1 MRRLHPFVLCSL
13 LTLPSLSACAGR
25 TPYPS
30 VDGDGLA
37 LDSVVLYRNGVGYF
51 ERRGKVEG
59 DELRLRVRKDQVND
73 LLKSLTVVDEN
84 GKAVSVSM
92 PLDPQT
98 WASVA
103 MATLAPGN
111 GSLPQVLD
119 SLRGTEVTVRANNQ
133 YIRGRIMMVEQIIN
147 EPDPDAANMRLSV
160 PTTTPDS
167 RDWKLTL
174 LSRGQLE
181 IIRVSKIRGITLH
194 DGDLAM
200 QLHRS
205 LDASAG
211 EGMFEQV
218 DIEIR
223 LVDARSHQLTVS
235 YVVGAPMWKPTYRVV
250 LPSKAG
256 GEALLQGWAVV
267 DNISGEDWN
276 SIGLSLTSGAPI
288 SFRYDLHTPREVWR
302 TDMTASAAD
311 KQAAVALGETT
322 WGTEDAKKEEPPQ
335 LEPDTGYYDKP
346 MEEGEYEY
354 DNDYAARDEGG
365 AMGNARADKNGDA
378 KKGKAPTSKVSGGA
392 APTTPPRRY
401 NKDDSLADGRN
412 FESTIDTTTIDVDTL
427 RRSTMASSRSQRIS
441 GLTRVDLQD
450 PVTVPDGTS
459 TMVALIN
466 ETVAAEET
474 FLFKPGGAGYGYEAN
489 PYRVVRFQNS
499 TPYVMEPGP
508 IAIYSGGSFVGEGL
522 SEAVGAGTSVTIPFA
537 VETEI
542 MVTSATQY
550 SGQEMTLTRIVR
562 GVLEVESF
570 YQTTTTWDVRGP
582 AKPEKY
588 KVLIR
593 QPQTGS
599 NYELAQRPP
608 GTEDLEGAWLIPIE
622 LAANERA
629 ATLKV
634 VEQTPSKIS
643 LAIWDQQAVSL
654 LEKFLAADNL
664 DAEARKKLQ
673 PVLDLR
679 RDIGRIDTEVDG
691 LRRQQVE
698 LESRADQTRRNLEAI
713 KKDSAASG
721 LRQKLNKRL
730 EEFSSEADTLGRKI
744 VELESK
750 RLERKIELEDMIQD
764 LDLRAPTTPGKAGP
778 ASATPADKGK

>member
-30 VDGDGLA
+30 VADDGLA
-37 LDSVVLYRNGVGYF
+37 LDTVVLYRNGVGYF

-59 DELRLRVRKDQVND
+59 DALRLRVRKDQVND
-73 LLKSLTVVDEN
+73 LLKSLTVVDED

-111 GSLPQVLD
+111 GSLPAVLD

-147 EPDPDAANMRLSV
+147 EPDPDAVSIGRMG
-160 PTTTPDS
+160 TPPGAADS

-181 IIRVSKIRGITLH
+181 IIRLSKIRGISLH

-223 LVDARSHQLTVS
+223 LVDARSHRLTVS

-276 SIGLSLTSGAPI
+276 EIGLSLTSGAPI

-302 TDMTASAAD
+302 SDMTASAAD

-322 WGTEDAKKEEPPQ
+322 WGTEEERNEMPAAEP
-335 LEPDTGYYDKP
+335 EPDTGYYDKP
-346 MEEGEYEY
+346 TDDAY
-354 DNDYAARDEGG
+354 DYDRYDGDESGVMGG
-365 AMGNARADKNGDA
+365 ARAENA
-378 KKGKAPTSKVSGGA
+378 KKSPAKSKENRPTGTSTSSPARK
-392 APTTPPRRY
+392 
-401 NKDDSLADGRN
+401 NDSLADGRN
-412 FESTIDTTTIDVDTL
+412 FESTVDATIDVDTL

-474 FLFKPGGAGYGYEAN
+474 FLYKPGGAGYGYESN

-499 TPYVMEPGP
+499 TPYVLEPGP
-508 IAIYSGGSFVGEGL
+508 ISIYSGGSFVGEGL

-537 VETEI
+537 VETDI

-582 AKPEKY
+582 ARPEKY

-599 NYELAQRPP
+599 NYALAERPP

-622 LAANERA
+622 LAANERS

-634 VEQTPSKIS
+634 VEQTPSKIT
-643 LAIWDQQAVSL
+643 LAIWDQQALAL
-654 LEKFLAADNL
+654 LEKFLTADNL

-673 PVLDLR
+673 PVVDLR
-679 RDIGRIDTEVDG
+679 REIGRIDTEVDG

-713 KKDSAASG
+713 KKDSAANA

-764 LDLRAPTTPGKAGP
+764 LDLRAPSTPGKPGP
-778 ASATPADKGK
+778 AAKGQ

>member
-1 MRRLHPFVLCSL
+1 MRRLHPFVLCTL

-25 TPYPS
+25 TPYPT
-30 VDGDGLA
+30 VAEDGLA
-37 LDSVVLYRNGVGYF
+37 LDTVVLYRNGVGYF
-51 ERRGKVEG
+51 ERRGKVDG
-59 DELRLRVRKDQVND
+59 DALRLRVRKDQVND
-73 LLKSLTVVDEN
+73 LLKSLTVVDED

-103 MATLAPGN
+103 MATLAPGS
-111 GSLPQVLD
+111 GSLPAVLD

-133 YIRGRIMMVEQIIN
+133 YIRGRIMMVEHIIN

-160 PTTTPDS
+160 PTATPDS
-167 RDWKLTL
+167 RDWKVTL

-181 IIRVSKIRGITLH
+181 IIRLSKIRGITLH

-223 LVDARSHQLTVS
+223 LVDARSHRLTVS

-276 SIGLSLTSGAPI
+276 AIGLSLTSGAPI

-302 TDMTASAAD
+302 SDMTASAVD

-322 WGTEDAKKEEPPQ
+322 WGSEDEKEEMAAPEP
-335 LEPDTGYYDKP
+335 EPDTGYYDAP
-346 MEEGEYEY
+346 AEAANEY
-354 DNDYAARDEGG
+354 DRYGDGDESGVMGG
-365 AMGNARADKNGDA
+365 ARADNKPSP
-378 KKGKAPTSKVSGGA
+378 KGKASKPTSTTTSPARKNDS
-392 APTTPPRRY
+392 PTR
-401 NKDDSLADGRN
+401 D
-412 FESTIDTTTIDVDTL
+412 FEQQVDTTIDVDTL

-474 FLFKPGGAGYGYEAN
+474 FLYKPGGAGYGYESN
-489 PYRVVRFQNS
+489 PYRVLRFQNS
-499 TPYVMEPGP
+499 TPYVLEPGP
-508 IAIYSGGSFVGEGL
+508 ISIYSGGSFVGEGL

-537 VETEI
+537 VETDI

-582 AKPEKY
+582 ARPEKY

-622 LAANERA
+622 LAANERS

-643 LAIWDQQAVSL
+643 LAIWDQQAVAL

-673 PVLDLR
+673 PVVDLR
-679 RDIGRIDTEVDG
+679 REIGRIDTEVDG

-713 KKDSAASG
+713 KKDSAANA

-730 EEFSSEADTLGRKI
+730 EEFSSEADALGRKI
-744 VELESK
+744 VEFESK

-764 LDLRAPTTPGKAGP
+764 LDLRAPSTPGKPGPDAAKPAG
-778 ASATPADKGK
+778 KGQ